1 MSSVLGVVLPIFGLI
16 LAGYLCRRTGRLGET
31 AAAELN
37 RFVVW
42 LCLPALLFR
51 TTASARWEEIW
62 HPGFIAAVTLPTL
75 LLFAV
80 TVGYRLRG
88 RRRLVDA
95 SIDGLGAAYANTGYV
110 GIPLSLLVL
119 GEAGLAPAL
128 VATLIVVCVLFAI
141 AVVCIEVG
149 LQDEPSFARALGKV
163 FKALSRNPLVV
174 SPLLGA
180 LWALGG
186 PSLAGPFDDFLRLL
200 GRCHHALRAGLAGP
214 VPGPEAERLR
224 RGRLGAGRPQAAG
237 ASAAHLGAGVPRLRA
252 AAAVGQ
258 VGAADERAAH
268 RHRALHAG
276 GVLRARGGGRLAHR
290 AALDAGLGGNAVAV
304 PLLALAAVEAT

>member
-51 TTASARWEEIW
+51 TTATARWEEIW

-128 VATLIVVCVLFAI
+128 IATLIVVCVLFAI

-149 LQDEPSFARALGKV
+149 LQDEPSFVQALAKV
-163 FKALSRNPLVV
+163 FKALARNPLVV
-174 SPLLGA
+174 SPLVGA

-186 PSLAGPFDDFLRLL
+186 APLDGPFDDFLRLL
-200 GRCHHALRAGLAGP
+200 GDATTPCALVSLGLFLAQKQSGSAEGAWGLVGLKLLVHPLITWVLAFHVFALPPLWAKSALLMSALPTGTGP
-214 VPGPEAERLR
+214 YMLAEFY
-224 RGRLGAGRPQAAG
+224 GRE
-237 ASAAHLGAGVPRLRA
+237 
-252 AAAVGQ
+252 AAV
-258 VGAADERAAH
+258 VSRT
-268 RHRALHAG
+268 
-276 GVLRARGGGRLAHR
+276 VLLST
-290 AALDAGLGGNAVAV
+290 LGSVV
-304 PLLALAAVEAT
+304 TLSLCLYWL

>member
-163 FKALSRNPLVV
+163 FKALGKNPLVV

-186 PSLAGPFDDFLRLL
+186 QSLAGPFDDFLRLL
-200 GRCHHALRAGLAGP
+200 GDATTPCALVSLGLFLAQKQSGSTEGAWGLVGLKLLVHPLLTWVLAFHVFALPPLWAKSALLMSALPTGTGP
-214 VPGPEAERLR
+214 YMLAEFY
-224 RGRLGAGRPQAAG
+224 GRE
-237 ASAAHLGAGVPRLRA
+237 
-252 AAAVGQ
+252 AAV
-258 VGAADERAAH
+258 VSRT
-268 RHRALHAG
+268 
-276 GVLRARGGGRLAHR
+276 VLLST
-290 AALDAGLGGNAVAV
+290 LGSVV
-304 PLLALAAVEAT
+304 TLSLCLYWL